1 MQPIDGHTKL
11 LGLFGDPVEHSFSPQ
26 LHNYIS
32 EVYGLNYAYSALHV
46 KPERLED
53 AVRGIVAL
61 NYAGVNVTAP
71 HKIAV
76 MQYLDFISEDA
87 KKYGS
92 VNTIKN
98 VDGKLYGYSTDAD
111 GFYLSLLEGGAEVI
125 GKDILIFGAGGATRP
140 ICVKFAMLGAKS
152 ITVIN
157 RTQSKADALAAFVK
171 ESCGYDVLTTRQHA
185 RYDLVINTTT
195 VGMSPNTDACPTEDF
210 SYVDADT
217 AAADMIYN
225 PAETVFLKKMRAH
238 GAKTCINGLGML
250 IFQGIVAYEIFTDTK
265 IDRAIFKDIKR
276 EVFGL

>member
-32 EVYGLNYAYSALHV
+32 EVYGLNYAYGALHV
-46 KPERLED
+46 KPENLEA

-61 NYAGVNVTAP
+61 GYAGVNVTAP

-76 MQYLDFISEDA
+76 MQYLDYISEDA

-125 GKDILIFGAGGATRP
+125 GKDVLIFGAGGATRP
-140 ICVKFAMLGAKS
+140 VCVKFAMLGAKS
-152 ITVIN
+152 ITIIN
-157 RTQSKADALAAFVK
+157 RTQEKADALAAFVK
-171 ESCGYDVLTTRQHA
+171 DACAYEVLTKREHT

-195 VGMSPNTDACPTEDF
+195 VGMSPNVDACPINDF
-210 SYVDADT
+210 SFVDANT

-225 PAETVFLKKMRAH
+225 PAETVFLRKMKEN
-238 GAKTCINGLGML
+238 GAKACINGLGML

-265 IDRAIFKDIKR
+265 IDRSIYKDIKR